1 MQREDIQKLGAQ
13 AARDGLTLWDCPYY
27 RAAAMPGH
35 TGESISQWGA
45 KVEAW
50 EAGWRVAT
58 GGGQA
63 SPASRT
69 RYVPRAMSRLV
80 I

>member
-13 AARDGLTLWDCPYY
+13 AARDGLSLWDCPYY

-35 TGESISQWGA
+35 TGESISQWRV

-50 EAGWRVAT
+50 EAGWLEAT

-63 SPASRT
+63 PPGIRT
-69 RYVPRAMSRLV
+69 RFLPRAMSRLV

>member
-13 AARDGLTLWDCPYY
+13 AARDGLSLWDCPYY

-35 TGESISQWGA
+35 TGESISQWRV

-50 EAGWRVAT
+50 EAGWLEAT

-63 SPASRT
+63 PPGKRT
-69 RYVPRAMSRLV
+69 RFLPRAMSRLV